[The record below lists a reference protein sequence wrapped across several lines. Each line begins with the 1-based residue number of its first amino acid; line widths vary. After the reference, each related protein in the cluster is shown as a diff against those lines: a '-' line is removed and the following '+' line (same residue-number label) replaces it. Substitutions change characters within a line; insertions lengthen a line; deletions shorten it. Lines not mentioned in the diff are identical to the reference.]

1 MSTAQE
7 VEFLVQW
14 FLVPEIPTTGNLL
27 LGGILLGQIGRIL
40 VG

>member
-7 VEFLVQW
+7 VEFLVKW
-14 FLVPEIPTTGNLL
+14 YPVPELPTSGNLL